1 MTPMGV
7 SEFER
12 FFREAASLNIDKD
25 DLRRYNDF
33 VNRKI
38 YDLLV
43 IGQAKAKANGRDVIE
58 DWDLPVTK
66 GLQETIHD
74 FRKMDEAAQLQPI
87 LEQLVAL
94 PELPP
99 PGLNMTYGE
108 ELERRL
114 PGIAG
119 GLSLALARAFK
130 ILDPNVENPQTE
142 QWERAFRIFDL
153 LL

>member
-1 MTPMGV
+1 
-7 SEFER
+7 
-12 FFREAASLNIDKD
+12 
-25 DLRRYNDF
+25 
-33 VNRKI
+33 
-38 YDLLV
+38 
-43 IGQAKAKANGRDVIE
+43 
-58 DWDLPVTK
+58 
-66 GLQETIHD
+66 
-74 FRKMDEAAQLQPI
+74 MDEGAELRPI

-99 PGLNMTYGE
+99 PELNMTYGE

-130 ILDPNVENPQTE
+130 TLDPKLKNPQTE

>member
-1 MTPMGV
+1 
-7 SEFER
+7 
-12 FFREAASLNIDKD
+12 
-25 DLRRYNDF
+25 
-33 VNRKI
+33 
-38 YDLLV
+38 
-43 IGQAKAKANGRDVIE
+43 
-58 DWDLPVTK
+58 
-66 GLQETIHD
+66 
-74 FRKMDEAAQLQPI
+74 MDEAAQVRPI
-87 LEQLVAL
+87 LERLVAL

-99 PGLNMTYGE
+99 PGLNMTYSE

-130 ILDPNVENPQTE
+130 ILDPKLKNPQTE